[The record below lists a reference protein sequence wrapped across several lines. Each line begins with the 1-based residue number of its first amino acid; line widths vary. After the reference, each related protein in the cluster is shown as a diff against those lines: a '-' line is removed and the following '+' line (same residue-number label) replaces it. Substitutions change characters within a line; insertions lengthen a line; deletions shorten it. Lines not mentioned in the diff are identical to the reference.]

1 MARPEARTCLFCF
14 QPLTH
19 LHGSLG
25 AAVSCPTC
33 TGLYEFEVYS
43 KAGPP
48 RETGGGDEWRR
59 CDSCQRMFRGGM
71 PSSSLLC
78 PICRVRVQYDFAAG
92 SYASS
97 KDPRRR
103 SGRKKKLTALP
114 DVRQSSPEE
123 VKGNVMYC
131 VKFRAFR
138 SVRTLGN
145 PFLPLSRISRHSW
158 CCTT

>member
-1 MARPEARTCLFCF
+1 MARLRASLVLGASSHCT
-14 QPLTH
+14 
-19 LHGSLG
+19 HGSLG
-25 AAVSCPTC
+25 APVASPTC
-33 TGLYEFEVYS
+33 TGLYEVYS
-43 KAGPP
+43 KAGSP

-59 CDSCQRMFRGGM
+59 CDSCQRIFRDGM
-71 PSSSLLC
+71 SSSTLLC
-78 PICRVRVQYDFAAG
+78 PTCRARSPYDLVAVAG
-92 SYASS
+92 SYVSS
-97 KDPRRR
+97 KDLRRR

-114 DVRQSSPEE
+114 HVRQSSLEE

-138 SVRTLGN
+138 SERTLGN